1 MARRIGQIKQRGEK
15 TFLVRVYL
23 GTSDNGKRHYHNRTV
38 RGTKKDADK
47 VLMEIIR
54 RHEAGEPLE
63 DAKHIFSAYA
73 EEWLQAKASSVRS
86 NTVENYRYLLKKY
99 VFPKFG
105 NRKLNGVEATEI
117 SALYAGLSKQGISG
131 ATLQMLHNILS
142 GIFKQALKA
151 RLLRFNPLTA
161 VERPKNKRKEM
172 QTLSGKDA
180 KAFLEAIKGTPE
192 ECLFTFLL
200 TTGCRPS
207 EALGLKW
214 GDLSFDAATITI
226 QRTLKKKHGQWKC
239 DAPKTASG
247 LRTITLPAEML
258 SRLRTQRRVQN
269 EARLKAG
276 REWKDSGFIF
286 TDEFGRPRGLGM
298 VRLRFKQAL
307 QRVGLPDI
315 RLYDARH
322 TSATL
327 LMESGVSA
335 KVVSE
340 RLGHADVSITLE
352 TYSHVTQQLQQQ
364 AADRIGEALFG

>member
-1 MARRIGQIKQRGEK
+1 MARRIGQVEQRGEK

-23 GTSDNGKRHYHNRTV
+23 GTSDNGKRHYFNRTV

-54 RHEAGEPLE
+54 RREAGEPLE

-73 EEWLQAKASSVRS
+73 QEWLQAKASSVRS
-86 NTVENYRYLLKKY
+86 NTIEDYRYLLKKY
-99 VFPKFG
+99 VFEKFG
-105 NRKLNGVEATEI
+105 NRKLNSIEPTEI
-117 SALYAGLSKQGISG
+117 SALYAGLAKQGLAG
-131 ATLQMLHNILS
+131 ATVQLIHAILS

-172 QTLSGKDA
+172 QVLSGREA
-180 KAFLEAIKGTPE
+180 KAFLEAVKDTPE

-214 GDLSFDAATITI
+214 ADVKFDAETITI
-226 QRTLKKKHGQWKC
+226 QRTLKKKNGQWEC
-239 DAPKTASG
+239 DAPKTSSG
-247 LRTITLPAEML
+247 LRTIALPAAMVG
-258 SRLRTQRRVQN
+258 RLRQHRRVQN
-269 EARLKAG
+269 EARLKVG
-276 REWKDSGFIF
+276 REWKDGGFIF
-286 TDEFGRPRGLGM
+286 TSDFGHPLSLET
-298 VRLRFKQAL
+298 VRRKFKAAL
-307 QRVGLPDI
+307 QRAELPDI
-315 RLYDARH
+315 RLYDTRH

-340 RLGHADVSITLE
+340 RLGHANVGITLE
-352 TYSHVTQQLQQQ
+352 IYSHTTQQLQQQ

>member
-15 TFLVRVYL
+15 TFLVRVFL
-23 GTSDNGKRHYHNRTV
+23 GHSDNGKRHYFNRTV

-54 RHEAGEPLE
+54 RRDAGEPLE

-73 EEWLQAKASSVRS
+73 EEWLQAKAASVRS
-86 NTVENYRYLLKKY
+86 NTVENYRYLLTRY
-99 VFPKFG
+99 VFPKLG
-105 NRKLNGVEATEI
+105 NRKLNGVESTEV
-117 SALYAGLSKQGISG
+117 SALYAGLAKQGLSG
-131 ATLQMLHNILS
+131 ATMQMIHNILN
-142 GIFKQALKA
+142 GIFKQAHKA

-161 VERPKNKRKEM
+161 VERPRHKRKEM
-172 QTLSGKDA
+172 RTLREGEA
-180 KAFLEAIKGTPE
+180 KAFLEAVKGTPE

-207 EALGLKW
+207 EALGLQW
-214 GDLSFDAATITI
+214 GDLRFEAATITI
-226 QRTLKKKHGQWKC
+226 QRTLKKKHGEWKC
-239 DAPKTASG
+239 DAPKTTSG
-247 LRTITLPAEML
+247 LRTITLPGEML
-258 SRLRTQRRVQN
+258 TRLRNHRRAQN

-276 REWKDSGFIF
+276 REWVGNGFIF
-286 TDEFGRPRGLGM
+286 TDDFGRPRGLGM
-298 VRLRFKQAL
+298 VRLKFKQAL
-307 QRVGLPDI
+307 QRAGLPDI
-315 RLYDARH
+315 RLYDTRH

-340 RLGHADVSITLE
+340 RLGHSDVGITLD

-364 AADRIGEALFG
+364 AADRIGAALFG